1 LATASVVLNNAVAS
15 DAALQTYVTNMRSTM
30 IAAGMTRVP
39 DTVVTGQIDPTTVV
53 RPASGAALVGFEI
66 WQLNDSLQT
75 TKPVYL
81 RIEYWVTM
89 TTPIVYHKFQA
100 GSVVSSTGVLSG
112 QLSTQA
118 LTYNAQQ
125 ASMTLSV
132 CAASD
137 RFWLNWGGLTSSPNN
152 TAWKLLVD
160 RTRDENGVA
169 TADGFLFYCGNST
182 SSSTVSPTQV
192 VPNAGAAPSAWTNGA
207 GLQSELPLAPYFLSS
222 TLGNVVLTNYG
233 SAVAVCPFLCPVG
246 TWRYALGATARSG
259 DFVLGSMYSIPLL
272 GTVHNMIATYGGSS
286 GLVVLLPWE

>member
-1 LATASVVLNNAVAS
+1 MPTASVVLNNAVAS

-125 ASMTLSV
+125 A
-132 CAASD
+132 
-137 RFWLNWGGLTSSPNN
+137 
-152 TAWKLLVD
+152 
-160 RTRDENGVA
+160 TR
-169 TADGFLFYCGNST
+169 
-182 SSSTVSPTQV
+182 P
-192 VPNAGAAPSAWTNGA
+192 
-207 GLQSELPLAPYFLSS
+207 
-222 TLGNVVLTNYG
+222 G
-233 SAVAVCPFLCPVG
+233 SC
-246 TWRYALGATARSG
+246 
-259 DFVLGSMYSIPLL
+259 
-272 GTVHNMIATYGGSS
+272 
-286 GLVVLLPWE
+286 